1 MRGSKESGDIPL
13 SPSITRNR
21 SDVKVTREEHTFA
34 FKLHFPC
41 SNNEAQYEALVMGL
55 KAAKRLGIKKL
66 KVFGNSELFIKQI
79 EGAYEVKNPSLVVYR
94 ATAQELMKHFTSIVC
109 KVIT

>member
-13 SPSITRNR
+13 SPSIARNR

-55 KAAKRLGIKKL
+55 KAAKRLGIKNL
-66 KVFGNSELFIKQI
+66 KVFRDSKLVMKQI
-79 EGAYEVKNPSLVVYR
+79 EGPYGVKNPSLATYR
-94 ATAQELMKHFTSIVC
+94 ATT
-109 KVIT
+109 